1 MDDVFGI
8 GCYVSEF
15 SFVMSECGV
24 RVQVLLPLI
33 LIMERLITSD
43 TVKERNEKNKKKKN
57 RGTKIYRGFKHTS
70 YTQKHAH
77 THSHTHTHTRAY
89 ISIYQ

>member
-1 MDDVFGI
+1 MDDVFVI

-43 TVKERNEKNKKKKN
+43 TVKERNE
-57 RGTKIYRGFKHTS
+57 
-70 YTQKHAH
+70 
-77 THSHTHTHTRAY
+77 
-89 ISIYQ
+89 